1 MNEFVVTVEQI
12 VWFVS
17 ILAAFLTSL
26 AVIFKY
32 ISKAKKTVEERAYAA
47 IDKAVADRDKMQ
59 DEKTRVLLTSLKESI
74 SLDIK
79 CLENSLKAYTDQ
91 YTKDKHE
98 EWAVIQLLK
107 ESLIEAYKNDIRK
120 IYYKLRD
127 TGEITD
133 YDKAYIDK
141 IFPKYTAIGGNSDIR
156 AKYEEICRVYERR
169 THEAYDE
176 AYEKNKGKKKKT
188 AKKVVQEEVKEKL
201 EESLAEENSESLE

>member
-32 ISKAKKTVEERAYAA
+32 INKAKKTVEERAYVA
-47 IDKAVADRDKMQ
+47 IDKVVADRDKMQ

-91 YTKDKHE
+91 YTNDKRE

-107 ESLIEAYKNDIRK
+107 ESLIEAYKNDIRT

-141 IFPKYTAIGGNSDIR
+141 IFPKYIAIGGNSDIR

-176 AYEKNKGKKKKT
+176 VYENNKGKSKKT
-188 AKKVVQEEVKEKL
+188 VKKAVKEEVKGQL

>member
-26 AVIFKY
+26 TVIFKY
-32 ISKAKKTVEERAYAA
+32 INKAKKTVEERAYVA
-47 IDKAVADRDKMQ
+47 IDKVVADRDKMQ
-59 DEKTRVLLTSLKESI
+59 DEKTSVLLTSLKESI

-79 CLENSLKAYTDQ
+79 RIENSLKAYTDQ
-91 YTKDKHE
+91 YTKDKRE

-107 ESLIEAYKNDIRK
+107 DSLIEAYKNDIRT
-120 IYYKLRD
+120 IYYNLRD

-133 YDKAYIDK
+133 HDKAYIDK
-141 IFPKYTAIGGNSDIR
+141 IFPKYIAIGGNSDIR

-176 AYEKNKGKKKKT
+176 AYEKSKGKKKKT
-188 AKKVVQEEVKEKL
+188 TKKVVKEEVKEKL
-201 EESLAEENSESLE
+201 EESLTEENSENLE

>member
-32 ISKAKKTVEERAYAA
+32 INKAKKTVEERAYVA
-47 IDKAVADRDKMQ
+47 IDKVVADRDKMQ

-79 CLENSLKAYTDQ
+79 CLENSLNAYTDQ
-91 YTKDKHE
+91 YTNDKRE

-107 ESLIEAYKNDIRK
+107 ESLIEAYKNDIRT

-141 IFPKYTAIGGNSDIR
+141 IFPKYIAIGGNSDIR

-176 AYEKNKGKKKKT
+176 VYENNKGKSKKT
-188 AKKVVQEEVKEKL
+188 VKKAVKEEVKGQL

>member
-32 ISKAKKTVEERAYAA
+32 INKAKKTVEERAYVA
-47 IDKAVADRDKMQ
+47 IDKVVADRDKMQ

-91 YTKDKHE
+91 YTNDKRE

-176 AYEKNKGKKKKT
+176 AYEKNKGKSKKT
-188 AKKVVQEEVKEKL
+188 VKKAVKEEVKEKL
-201 EESLAEENSESLE
+201 EESLTEESSENLE

>member
-47 IDKAVADRDKMQ
+47 IDKAVAERDKIQ

-91 YTKDKHE
+91 YTKDKRE

-107 ESLIEAYKNDIRK
+107 ESLIFFWMNMF
-120 IYYKLRD
+120 L
-127 TGEITD
+127 
-133 YDKAYIDK
+133 
-141 IFPKYTAIGGNSDIR
+141 
-156 AKYEEICRVYERR
+156 
-169 THEAYDE
+169 
-176 AYEKNKGKKKKT
+176 
-188 AKKVVQEEVKEKL
+188 L
-201 EESLAEENSESLE
+201 

>member
-17 ILAAFLTSL
+17 IIAALLTSL
-26 AVIFKY
+26 AVIFKH
-32 ISKAKKTVEERAYAA
+32 INKAKKKVEERMDAA
-47 IDKAVADRDKMQ
+47 IEKIIIERDKAQ
-59 DEKTRVLLTSLKESI
+59 DEKTKLLLVNLKESI
-74 SLDIK
+74 SLNIK
-79 CLENSLKAYTDQ
+79 SLENSLNAYTDQ
-91 YTKDKHE
+91 YAKDKRE
-98 EWAVIQLLK
+98 EWSMIQLLK
-107 ESLIEAYKNDIRK
+107 ESLVEAYKNDIRT

-141 IFPKYTAIGGNSDIR
+141 IFPKYIAIGGNSDIR

-176 AYEKNKGKKKKT
+176 AYEKNKGKSKKT
-188 AKKVVQEEVKEKL
+188 AKKVVKDEIKGKL
-201 EESLAEENSESLE
+201 EESLTEENSENLE

>member
-17 ILAAFLTSL
+17 IIAALLTSL

-32 ISKAKKTVEERAYAA
+32 INKAKKTVEERMDAA
-47 IDKAVADRDKMQ
+47 IEKIIIERDKAQ
-59 DEKTRVLLTSLKESI
+59 DEKTRLLLVNLKESI

-79 CLENSLKAYTDQ
+79 FLENSLKAYTDQ
-91 YTKDKHE
+91 YAKDKRE
-98 EWAVIQLLK
+98 ELSMIQLLK
-107 ESLIEAYKNDIRK
+107 ESLVEAYKNDIRT

-141 IFPKYTAIGGNSDIR
+141 IFPKYIAIGGNSDIR

-176 AYEKNKGKKKKT
+176 AYEKNKGKSKKI
-188 AKKVVQEEVKEKL
+188 AKKVVKEEVKEQL
-201 EESLAEENSESLE
+201 EESLTEENSENLE